1 MGRWQAS
8 EEDGRGGG
16 GVYPAQG
23 RAGSGRA
30 PRHSGDVWGH
40 CTLGAHPGGV
50 QALPQPDKLDTG
62 KKTSLVAVKRKS
74 PRTGK
79 PGAANG
85 LGATAPVPLGL
96 GAAQGRGLGCELRS
110 SGEI

>member
-1 MGRWQAS
+1 MG
-8 EEDGRGGG
+8 
-16 GVYPAQG
+16 VHPAQG

-30 PRHSGDVWGH
+30 PGCSGDVWGH
-40 CTLGAHPGGV
+40 CTPGRHAG
-50 QALPQPDKLDTG
+50 LPQPDKLDTG
-62 KKTSLVAVKRKS
+62 KNTNLAAVKRKN

-85 LGATAPVPLGL
+85 PGATAPVPLGL
-96 GAAQGRGLGCELRS
+96 GAAQGQGLGCELQS